1 MCRARLLTE
10 CVPIPLQAAIR
21 GADGVGVYATDV
33 TDEQWALLEP
43 LLCAAN
49 KRGRRFGPDVRRVV
63 NGILYV
69 SYTGCQWRL
78 LPVEFGPWTRVWSQF
93 RRWSRN
99 GTWARLLAELHRTVR
114 RVAKRADATPSMVV
128 VDTHLARGASTG
140 GRTFHDR
147 GGPYGATKGAKRAIA
162 VDVTGLPL
170 AARVL
175 RAGTPEND
183 TTAALLADLAAQ
195 GQDRRLELVLV
206 DRGVSM
212 RAAGKLGREH
222 QLEVRR
228 VGHEKKRRTFV
239 PLPLAWRVVVAHGR
253 LLRHRRLARSFEN
266 TVESATGWL
275 QVACLVAALDAIFS
289 PVPPWRRRR
298 RAT

>member
-1 MCRARLLTE
+1 MYPTDLT
-10 CVPIPLQAAIR
+10 
-21 GADGVGVYATDV
+21 DD
-33 TDEQWALLEP
+33 QWALLEP
-43 LLCAAN
+43 LLCSGS
-49 KRGRRFGPDVRRVV
+49 KRGRRFGADVRRVV
-63 NGILYV
+63 DGILYV
-69 SYTGCQWRL
+69 SYTGCQWRC

-114 RVAKRADATPSMVV
+114 RVAQRTDPTPSMVV

-140 GRTFHDR
+140 GRSFHDR

-175 RAGTPEND
+175 PASTHEND
-183 TTAALLADLAAQ
+183 TTAALLRDLAGLRQ
-195 GQDRRLELVLV
+195 RERLELVLV
-206 DRGVSM
+206 DRGVTK

-228 VGHEKKRRTFV
+228 VGHEQKRGTFV
-239 PLPLAWRVVVAHGR
+239 PLPMAWRVEVAHGR

-266 TVESATGWL
+266 TVASATGWL
-275 QVACLVAALDAIFS
+275 QVACLAAALDAIFS
-289 PVPPWRRRR
+289 PSPPWRRRQ
-298 RAT
+298 RAG